1 MDFLE
6 KNTHYATY
14 VYYSSSFLREHF
26 SKLFKS
32 SFYLNFPLFY
42 IAGWLFLEGLFE
54 NYITDESTLE
64 AAGSLM
70 GFLSLVGIFLAV
82 FLIPKYHLKLYK
94 DIFHRQNQ
102 HRKLSGSQSTILD
115 SLNDDAVNDIMT
127 RVKYWFA
134 QLICTSGSLYIFFIM
149 ILISVFIFFI
159 VFSIFAVVAAAT
171 SSVSFIVLAF
181 ISVFL
186 IYMVLYS
193 ASFGLPCF
201 LPAVLTF
208 HHSWENRRFFART
221 LRLGFRYLRYI
232 TLLFSLEAFVKTVAT
247 LVFVMLLSNIEHFS
261 WNLQDE
267 NVFETLPNLVKTSLW
282 EKKTQT
288 VLTLAFWGFFGVIWD
303 IFKAC
308 FISYLFAYDVANESP
323 PAETPS
329 SPDQNRTEP
338 APGAPPQ
345 KR

>member
-1 MDFLE
+1 MDLLE
-6 KNTHYATY
+6 KNIHYATY

-42 IAGWLFLEGLFE
+42 IAGWLFLEGLLE
-54 NYITDESTLE
+54 NYITEESTLE
-64 AAGSLM
+64 AAGNVM
-70 GFLSLVGIFLAV
+70 GFLSLAGAFLAL
-82 FLIPKYHLKLYK
+82 FLIPKNHLKLYK
-94 DIFHRQNQ
+94 DIFHWQNQ
-102 HRKLSGSQSTILD
+102 HRKLSGSQPPILNR
-115 SLNDDAVNDIMT
+115 LNLNAVHDIMT
-127 RVKYWFA
+127 QVKYWFA
-134 QLICTSGSLYIFFIM
+134 QLICTSASLYLFLIV
-149 ILISVFIFFI
+149 ILMSVFIFGI

-171 SSVSFIVLAF
+171 SNVSFIVLAF

-221 LRLGFRYLRYI
+221 LRLGFRYLRYV
-232 TLLFSLEAFVKTVAT
+232 TLLFSLEVLVKMVSTF
-247 LVFVMLLSNIEHFS
+247 VFVMLLSNIEHFS

-282 EKKTQT
+282 EQKTQM
-288 VLTLAFWGFFGVIWD
+288 VLTFAFWGFFGVIWD

-308 FISYLFAYDVANESP
+308 FISYLFAYDAANVSP
-323 PAETPS
+323 RAETPS
-329 SPDQNRTEP
+329 SLDQNRTEP
-338 APGAPPQ
+338 APGASPQ